1 MNYTSWSF
9 SKALLSNGANPDI
22 TNKDGKFPVDVATD
36 DKIKSLFGKSNDVKV
51 DSDDQAI
58 EGRKFVPNYLEY
70 PPVGYK
76 VNLNQIKPTKTSN
89 LVTKSENET
98 AAPAKENM
106 IDLGTKVKILKIRIA
121 DSNDKDFIEIDLP
134 NTKFTFE
141 DLTTVMCEE
150 LNIPKDSVERVRKLP
165 NTKLRRDVEVV
176 RLKDYEEI
184 EIVLHEKK

>member
-1 MNYTSWSF
+1 MKSKSF
-9 SKALLSNGANPDI
+9 SKVLLSNGANPDI
-22 TNKDGKFPVDVATD
+22 TNKDGKYPVDVATD
-36 DKIKSLFGKSNDVKV
+36 DKIKSLFGKSNAVRV
-51 DSDDQAI
+51 DSDDQVT

-76 VNLNQIKPTKTSN
+76 VNLNQIKPTKTPD
-89 LVTKSENET
+89 LLPKSENET
-98 AAPAKENM
+98 AIPTKENK
-106 IDLGTKVKILKIRIA
+106 IALGTKVKILKIRIA
-121 DSNDKDFIEIDLP
+121 DSKDKDFIEIDLP

-165 NTKLRRDVEVV
+165 NTKLRRDIEVV
-176 RLKDYEEI
+176 RLNDYEEI

>member
-1 MNYTSWSF
+1 MKSKSF
-9 SKALLSNGANPDI
+9 SKVLLSNGANPDI
-22 TNKDGKFPVDVATD
+22 TNKDGKYPVDVATD

-51 DSDDQAI
+51 DSDDQVT

-76 VNLNQIKPTKTSN
+76 VNLNQIKPTKTPD